1 MCLYA
6 NNSCSADSRQKHL
19 DAANRVSDKKSRTD
33 DFEQEVWIE
42 KALLTYYRIWGN
54 IGRGERIRTSDHLT
68 PSQVR
73 YQAAL
78 RPELTVSNDTGVLP
92 FSI

>member
-19 DAANRVSDKKSRTD
+19 DAANRASDKKSRTD

-42 KALLTYYRIWGN
+42 EVLLTYYRIWGN
-54 IGRGERIRTSDHLT
+54 IGRGERIRTSDHLN
-68 PSQVR
+68 PIPLCLAGSFLHQQLAAPALCHFESQ
-73 YQAAL
+73 
-78 RPELTVSNDTGVLP
+78 
-92 FSI
+92 